1 MFTTYE
7 VYYSNGTAN
16 MEKAGVYKNKKD
28 AINTAKIYHK
38 SIVMQADKT
47 VLQYSDGWTD
57 YNTIFK
63 KDGDKIEE
71 YIIEY

>member
-16 MEKAGVYKNKKD
+16 MVKAGVYTNKED
-28 AINTAKIYHK
+28 AIGTAKIYHK
-38 SIVMQADKT
+38 SIVVQVDKV
-47 VLQYSDGWTD
+47 VLKYVDGWTD

-63 KDGDKIEE
+63 KDGEKTEE
-71 YIIEY
+71 YILL